1 MTEEVLAPNENSTGH
16 HAVDAAVRSVD
27 NSAELPAAE
36 QLAAYE
42 GAHHTLREVLASI
55 EE

>member
-1 MTEEVLAPNENSTGH
+1 MSEETLPPNESTGH
-16 HAVDAAVRSVD
+16 HAVDAAVRSVS
-27 NSAELPAAE
+27 NAATLPAAE